1 MELIIGLL
9 SFPDDLTSIQILSLI
24 LVSFATCFF
33 SGIIGIGGGLIL
45 LAFYA
50 TVLPITAV
58 IPVHGFLQFWNNLW
72 RAILTRDFHAPVL
85 RSFIMGFFVGT
96 GISMLFAVSLSAP
109 ILQISIGIFVLYSV
123 LGNIP
128 ALSQRYLFFGST
140 ISMVLSFIIGGTAP
154 LIAAMLNSFSLEA
167 KPFISTLALVL
178 AVQHGLKIITLG
190 YLGFDFAQYIFVMF
204 LAICAGMIGTYFGVM
219 IMFRIKNNILT
230 QLVKAALILLS
241 VRLIY
246 LGGTTF
252 LLGQ

>member
-9 SFPDDLTSIQILSLI
+9 SFPDDLTSIQIVSLI

-109 ILQISIGIFVLYSV
+109 VLQISIGIFVLFSV

-154 LIAAMLNSFSLEA
+154 LIAAMLNSFSLEP
-167 KPFISTLALVL
+167 KPFISTLALIL
-178 AVQHGLKIITLG
+178 SVQHGLKIVTLG

-204 LAICAGMIGTYFGVM
+204 LAICAGMVGTYFGVM

-246 LGGTTF
+246 LGGTSF
-252 LLGQ
+252 ILGQ